1 MGTFNDAKSYFG
13 DMDTFDQ
20 IGALT
25 GFNPIAAGN
34 FVGDFLGLSNGKA
47 VDAAMDSYDSVMDTA
62 GQYYKQNL
70 SDLSKYGDMLQD
82 VYGYNASKYNDA
94 LDALLSSDVFQAKPF
109 EYTGDINDFYDKFA
123 NQRSQQAMDA
133 IRNSFGDSMSSEYQN
148 AIAAKQQAL
157 ASEEWE
163 NAYNKLM
170 RDRELQRAEW
180 QANNDTL
187 WKNYDAQ
194 MGRYKDAVDA
204 YGRDRD
210 ALLQGQG
217 DVLSNTINARNANL
231 TTLSDLTQAKANAA
245 MQRQSGN
252 SSVLGMAGS
261 IIGSIL

>member
-1 MGTFNDAKSYFG
+1 MGTFNDAKRYYE
-13 DMDTFDQ
+13 DMDTFDR

-25 GFNPIAAGN
+25 GLNPIAAGN
-34 FVGDFLGLSNGKA
+34 FVGDWLGLSNGKA
-47 VDAAMDSYDSVMDTA
+47 VDEAIDSYDSVMDTA
-62 GQYYKQNL
+62 GKYYRQNL
-70 SDLSKYGDMLQD
+70 SDLSEYGDMLQD
-82 VYGYNASKYNDA
+82 VYGYNAAKYNDA
-94 LDALLSSDVFQAKPF
+94 LDALLNSKVFQAKPF
-109 EYTGDINDFYDKFA
+109 EYKEDINDFYDKFA

-133 IRNSFGDSMSSEYQN
+133 IRNSFGDAMSSEYQN

-163 NAYNKLM
+163 RAYNKLM

-210 ALLQGQG
+210 ALLQGRG

-231 TTLSDLTQAKANAA
+231 TTLSDLTQAKANAGL
-245 MQRQSGN
+245 QRQSGN
-252 SSVLGMAGS
+252 AALLGFAGD
-261 IIGSIL
+261 IIGAIL

>member
-1 MGTFNDAKSYFG
+1 
-13 DMDTFDQ
+13 
-20 IGALT
+20 
-25 GFNPIAAGN
+25 
-34 FVGDFLGLSNGKA
+34 
-47 VDAAMDSYDSVMDTA
+47 
-62 GQYYKQNL
+62 
-70 SDLSKYGDMLQD
+70 MLQD
-82 VYGYNASKYNDA
+82 VYGYNADKYNDA
-94 LDALLSSDVFQAKPF
+94 LDALLSSDVYQAKPF
-109 EYTGDINDFYDKFA
+109 EYTKDINDFYDKFA

-133 IRNSFGDSMSSEYQN
+133 IRNSFGDAMSSEYQN

-210 ALLQGQG
+210 ALLQGRG
-217 DVLSNTINARNANL
+217 DVLSNTINARNANRG
-231 TTLSDLTQAKANAA
+231 D
-245 MQRQSGN
+245 
-252 SSVLGMAGS
+252 
-261 IIGSIL
+261 

>member
-1 MGTFNDAKSYFG
+1 MGTFNDAKSYWG
-13 DMDTFDQ
+13 DMNLFDQ
-20 IGALT
+20 IGAAS

-34 FVGDFLGLSNGKA
+34 FAGDFLGLSNSKA
-47 VDAAMDSYDSVMDTA
+47 VDEAMDSYDSLMNMA
-62 GQYYKQNL
+62 GKYYGQNL
-70 SDLSKYGDMLQD
+70 SDLSEYGDMLQD
-82 VYGYNASKYNDA
+82 VYGYNAARYNNA
-94 LDALLSSDVFQAKPF
+94 LSALLDSKVFQAKPF
-109 EYTGDINDFYDKFA
+109 EYKEDINDFYDKFA

-133 IRNSFGDSMSSEYQN
+133 IRNSFGDAMSSEYQN

-180 QANNDTL
+180 QANNDSL

-194 MGRYKDAVDA
+194 MGRYKDAVNA

-231 TTLSDLTQAKANAA
+231 TTLSDLTQAKANAS

-252 SSVLGMAGS
+252 SSVLGLAGS